1 MGVRF
6 PSPAPVTNQV
16 TLLSDFFYFY
26 AKITL
31 VMNVDLLMMYQE
43 IDKRIKFISFHS
55 LWKGFHPFSF
65 AVYNDKLACFKGL
78 MIDKPKE
85 FIANTAI
92 SFQGEQVAM
101 FRVDE
106 DEDLDIITSK
116 IVHEMFHAYQNEQ
129 HDQRFPNEIEALFK
143 YEYTNRN
150 ISIKLKE
157 NQILHDL
164 VKHGFSQ
171 DKWDQFLSLK
181 KYRSIHHPYSLRYE
195 SLIEQIE
202 GTANY
207 IELSVLKLLNTEKYE
222 KKINYMLKHI
232 INPHDLLPI
241 RIALY
246 DSGAL
251 LLLMM
256 KQQQMSFNEG
266 FTTEPFSLDLL
277 QDVNYQDIE
286 INDHIQEVIDDY
298 YQAIDDI
305 IDSIKQQKPLASGS
319 FELKGL
325 NIYNAKYHKG
335 FIYTTYFVQ
344 YADHGEE
351 KTLFGNYLIKMKD
364 LTITEIYQ
372 IS

>member
-31 VMNVDLLMMYQE
+31 VMNVDLLMVYQE
-43 IDKRIKFISFHS
+43 IDKRINLISFHS

-65 AVYNDKLACFKGL
+65 AVYNDNQACFKGL

-116 IVHEMFHAYQNEQ
+116 MVHEMFHAYQNEQ

-143 YEYTNRN
+143 YEYTNQN

-181 KYRSIHHPYSLRYE
+181 KYRSIHHAYSLRYE

-207 IELSVLKLLNTEKYE
+207 IELSVLNLLNTEKYK
-222 KKINYMLKHI
+222 KKINHMLEHI

-251 LLLMM
+251 LLLLM
-256 KQQQMSFNEG
+256 KQQHMSFTEE

-286 INDHIQEVIDDY
+286 VNEHMQEVIDDY
-298 YQAIDDI
+298 YHAIDDI
-305 IDSIKQQKPLASGS
+305 IDTIKQQKPLTSGS

-335 FIYTTYFVQ
+335 FIYTTYFLQ
-344 YADHGEE
+344 YLDHGEE

>member
-1 MGVRF
+1 
-6 PSPAPVTNQV
+6 
-16 TLLSDFFYFY
+16 
-26 AKITL
+26 
-31 VMNVDLLMMYQE
+31 MNVDLLVMYQE
-43 IDKRIKFISFHS
+43 IDKRIKLIPFQS

-65 AVYNDKLACFKGL
+65 AIYNDKEACLKGA
-78 MIDKPKE
+78 IVDKPKE

-92 SFQGEQVAM
+92 SYEGEQIAM
-101 FRVDE
+101 FRVSG
-106 DEDLDIITSK
+106 DEDLDVVTSK
-116 IVHEMFHAYQNEQ
+116 MIHEMFHAYQNEQ
-129 HDQRFPNEIEALFK
+129 HDQRFPNEIEALFN
-143 YEYTNRN
+143 YEYTNKN
-150 ISIKLKE
+150 LSIKLQE
-157 NQILHDL
+157 NHFLHDV

-171 DKWDQFLSLK
+171 DKWEQLLSLK
-181 KYRSIHHPYSLRYE
+181 KYRSIQHAYSFRYE

-207 IELSVLKLLNTEKYE
+207 IELSVLKILNDEKYE
-222 KKINYMLKHI
+222 KKINHMLKHI

-277 QDVNYQDIE
+277 QDVKYQDIE
-286 INDHIQEVIDDY
+286 INDHMQEVIDDY

-335 FIYTTYFVQ
+335 FIYTTYFLQ
-344 YADHGEE
+344 YVDHGEE
-351 KTLFGNYLIKMKD
+351 ITLFGNYLIKMKD